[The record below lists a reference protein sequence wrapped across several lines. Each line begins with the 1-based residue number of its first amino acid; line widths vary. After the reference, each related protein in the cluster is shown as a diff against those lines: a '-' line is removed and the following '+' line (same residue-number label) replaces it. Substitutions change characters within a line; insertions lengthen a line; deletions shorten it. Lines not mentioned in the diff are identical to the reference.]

1 MLHSSLCF
9 CCSVFVSPHFW
20 FSLHPMVRWSHH
32 YLVSPKSW
40 CPSTFPTLFPTMSL
54 HVKLNFSTRRHGFS
68 LPRLA
73 TFFLDLNLPAF
84 RNVLIHPLH
93 KCKFYH
99 PFKRLFSKASGFSP
113 PLEFHITS
121 SVALGASLSPE
132 LSPFMIWDNY
142 DYIHQHQS
150 SITGRKKEPNAV
162 GSFSSFKSTFWVST
176 MCRGGC

>member
-1 MLHSSLCF
+1 MVQLCCAVSHAPLLTLLLLLCLCLSSLLIQF
-9 CCSVFVSPHFW
+9 TPYGQMISPLL
-20 FSLHPMVRWSHH
+20 S
-32 YLVSPKSW
+32 VSPKSW

-132 LSPFMIWDNY
+132 LSPFMI
-142 DYIHQHQS
+142 
-150 SITGRKKEPNAV
+150 
-162 GSFSSFKSTFWVST
+162 
-176 MCRGGC
+176 